1 MMSRKKYIR
10 IFKNIQI
17 YFNNYIRYINGILV
31 QYYEFS
37 KKELEGD
44 DIGPSKFFLGARENI
59 D

>member
-17 YFNNYIRYINGILV
+17 YFNNYIRYINGMLV
-31 QYYEFS
+31 QYYELS

-44 DIGPSKFFLGARENI
+44 DIGPSKFFLGTRENI